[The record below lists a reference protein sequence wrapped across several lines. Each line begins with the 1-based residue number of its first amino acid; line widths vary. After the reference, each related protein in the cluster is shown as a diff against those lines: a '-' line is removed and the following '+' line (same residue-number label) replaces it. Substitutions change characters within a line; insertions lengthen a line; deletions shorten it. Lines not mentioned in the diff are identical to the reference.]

1 MSNYLPSS
9 LGIAV
14 VLFASTA
21 LAVERSEL
29 EKSSIKA
36 ASDCVAAEALK
47 NPNISRLYRED
58 RLDEVTD
65 GIVLHSGVCDNPLRA
80 MRLLHDRIYGA
91 GTGRRFL
98 RGDYLA
104 DLPRAVHDRIRV
116 EVAKRGLDSPDVRE
130 TYAMPPGSKDLK
142 VIKSRPSPSTFH
154 PAKPDPLEKYT
165 ALECVPVQATDTE
178 DRDRIYKIVVNISF
192 NDNWQPEDMSV
203 LHYAASGT
211 AYNRAD
217 QYTRS
222 DLTQIPGR
230 IDYSWTGTWIKNS
243 AVTMRGHLK
252 RSTAN
257 KWTYP
262 NNNSSMVARITACL
276 VFATRSN
283 LNK

>member
-1 MSNYLPSS
+1 
-9 LGIAV
+9 
-14 VLFASTA
+14 
-21 LAVERSEL
+21 
-29 EKSSIKA
+29 
-36 ASDCVAAEALK
+36 
-47 NPNISRLYRED
+47 
-58 RLDEVTD
+58 
-65 GIVLHSGVCDNPLRA
+65 
-80 MRLLHDRIYGA
+80 
-91 GTGRRFL
+91 
-98 RGDYLA
+98 
-104 DLPRAVHDRIRV
+104 
-116 EVAKRGLDSPDVRE
+116 
-130 TYAMPPGSKDLK
+130 MPPGSKDLK

-257 KWTYP
+257 KWTYSEQQFKYGSQDYSM
-262 NNNSSMVARITACL
+262 SSVCHT
-276 VFATRSN
+276 VEPE
-283 LNK
+283 